1 MPADLSEKIK
11 KAAVINDL
19 SGLGRCSLSVALPL
33 ISALGVQACP
43 LPTAILSNQ
52 TGYKST
58 YYLDFTEHLIPYAAE
73 WKKLGV
79 HFDSILSG
87 FLGSVE
93 EVEVV
98 SQILGDFRSKD
109 TRLVVDPVL
118 GGGGLRYPAF
128 PPEMVQAY
136 EQLLAQADI
145 ITPNV
150 TEACLLSDFPYHD
163 ADDGRGWSAEELT
176 EIARRLQAKGAKAVV
191 ITGIPDSEGMA
202 NFCFEPGEHTTLVK
216 SPRYGVKRSG
226 TGDMLAAIVTAGAA
240 KGTGLVASVRRAAD
254 FISRVIQP
262 TEAAGIDPR
271 EGLLFEPFLSE
282 LSVL

>member
-1 MPADLSEKIK
+1 MPAELSGKMK
-11 KAAVINDL
+11 KVAVINDL

-58 YYLDFTEHLIPYAAE
+58 YYVDFTEHLSSYAAE

-79 HFDSILSG
+79 RFDSILSG
-87 FLGSVE
+87 FLGTVE
-93 EVEVV
+93 EVEIV
-98 SQILGDFRSKD
+98 SHILGYLRREN

-118 GGGGLRYPAF
+118 GGGGVRYPAF
-128 PPEMVQAY
+128 PPEMVKAY
-136 EQLLAQADI
+136 EQLLSQADI

-163 ADDGRGWSAEELT
+163 ADRGRGWSAEELT
-176 EIARRLQAKGAKAVV
+176 EIGRRLQAKGAKAVV
-191 ITGIPDSEGMA
+191 ITGIPDSEGIA
-202 NFCFEPGEHTTLVK
+202 NFCFEPGERATLVK

-240 KGTGLVASVRRAAD
+240 KGTELVASVRRAAD

-282 LSVL
+282 LSAP

>member
-1 MPADLSEKIK
+1 MK
-11 KAAVINDL
+11 KVAVVNDL

-52 TGYKST
+52 TGYKRT
-58 YYLDFTEHLIPYAAE
+58 YYVDFTEHLEPYAAV

-79 HFDSILSG
+79 RFDGILSG
-87 FLGSVE
+87 FLGSVK

-98 SQILGDFRSKD
+98 SRILGNLRSED

-118 GGGGLRYPAF
+118 GGGGVRYPAF
-128 PPEMVQAY
+128 PPEMVNAY
-136 EQLLAQADI
+136 EQLLSQADI

-163 ADDGRGWSAEELT
+163 ADCGRGWSAEELT
-176 EIARRLQAKGAKAVV
+176 EIGRRLQAKGAKAVV
-191 ITGIPDSEGMA
+191 ITGIPDNEGIA
-202 NFCFEPGEHTTLVK
+202 NFCFEPGERATLVK

-240 KGTGLVASVRRAAD
+240 KGTELVVSVRRAAD

-262 TEAAGIDPR
+262 TEAAGTDPR
-271 EGLLFEPFLSE
+271 EGLLFEPYLSE
-282 LSVL
+282 LSAL